1 MFSLENF
8 YYVLYT
14 NLLYPANIKES
25 FFYPFG
31 TNDAESI
38 HVQLYSK
45 FVYHRISHFKK
56 HVIFYDQE
64 PINPCVLPEF
74 CRTKIV
80 KTVNKERI
88 PLSLHDRCTI
98 LASSERSIVKDTL
111 LAECHFIDWYYFFH
125 GFAALDWYRDY
136 QYVPNIENQFSQVF
150 ISFNRLVTKDRSYR
164 LYMVAKMMEKKLL
177 DKGRVSL
184 ILKDNGL
191 GTWQEELTDPNS
203 RLSPGAKSTVT
214 QYISKLE
221 NSLTIDSDNPPGH
234 ASANASCADLHLLKS
249 ALWHVVGETVFYDEK
264 LHLTEKIFKPIVAR
278 RPFILVGAS
287 GNLAYLKSYGFKT
300 FDRWI
305 DESYDLE
312 PDPDKR
318 IDMVID
324 QLDKLCSL
332 SHDELVSMHQEME
345 DILDYNFNHFYRD
358 FKTIIV
364 KELLDNFQGAISSWN
379 SNGGLTY
386 DRPVDISTINF
397 EKIQKRLLQ

>member
-1 MFSLENF
+1 MLSLENF

-31 TNDAESI
+31 ANDSESI
-38 HVQLYSK
+38 ISNAYSK
-45 FVYHRISHFKK
+45 FVYHKISYFRQ

-64 PINPCVLPEF
+64 PINPYVLLEF

-80 KTVNKERI
+80 NKERI
-88 PLSLHDRCTI
+88 PFSLPDTCNI

-164 LYMVAKMMEKKLL
+164 LYMVARMMEKKLL

-203 RLSPGAKSTVT
+203 RLSPRAKSTVT
-214 QYISKLE
+214 QYISKLAD
-221 NSLTIDSDNPPGH
+221 SLTIDTDDPPGCASAH
-234 ASANASCADLHLLKS
+234 ASCQDLHLLKS

-278 RPFILVGAS
+278 RPFILVGAQ

-305 DESYDLE
+305 DENYDLE

-318 IDMVID
+318 IDMVLD
-324 QLDKLCSL
+324 QLDKLCRL
-332 SHDELVSMHQEME
+332 SHDELISMHQEME

-364 KELLDNFQGAISSWN
+364 KELLNNFQGAISSWN

-386 DRPVDISTINF
+386 DRPVDISMINF
-397 EKIQKRLLQ
+397 EEIQKRLLQ

>member
-31 TNDAESI
+31 TNDLPSI
-38 HVQLYSK
+38 FANAYSTHVYKMLPSFRQ
-45 FVYHRISHFKK
+45 
-56 HVIFYDQE
+56 HVLFYDQE
-64 PINPCVLPEF
+64 PINPAILPEF
-74 CRTKIV
+74 CRTHIV
-80 KTVNKERI
+80 TTWLPEKI
-88 PLSLHDRCTI
+88 PLPLDNRCSI
-98 LASSERSIVKDTL
+98 LASSERSAVKDAL
-111 LAECHFIDWYYFFH
+111 LAEYHFIDWYYFFH

-164 LYMVAKMMEKKLL
+164 LYMVAKMMEKNLL

-184 ILKDNGL
+184 ILKDNGM
-191 GTWQEELTDPNS
+191 GTWQEELADPNS
-203 RLSPGAKSTVT
+203 RLSSAAKSTVT
-214 QYISKLE
+214 QYISTLKDPLI
-221 NSLTIDSDNPPGH
+221 IDMENPPGH
-234 ASANASCADLHLLKS
+234 SSADASCQDLCLLKS
-249 ALWHVVGETVFYDEK
+249 VLWHVVGETVFYDEK

-318 IDMVID
+318 IDMAMD

-332 SHDELVSMHQEME
+332 SPNELVSMHREME
-345 DILDYNFNHFYRD
+345 DILDHNFNHFYGD

-364 KELLDNFQGAISSWN
+364 KELLDNFQVAVATWN
-379 SNGGLTY
+379 NSGGQTY
-386 DRPVDISTINF
+386 SRPVDLNLINF
-397 EKIQKRLLQ
+397 EEVQNRLLR

>member
-1 MFSLENF
+1 MLSLENF

-31 TNDAESI
+31 ANDAKSI
-38 HVQLYSK
+38 ISNAYSRG
-45 FVYHRISHFKK
+45 VYKETPSFKR

-64 PINPCVLPEF
+64 PINPHVLLEF
-74 CRTKIV
+74 CRTKI
-80 KTVNKERI
+80 TTSWLPESSI
-88 PLSLHDRCTI
+88 LSLHNRCNI
-98 LASSERSIVKDTL
+98 LASSERSTVKDIF
-111 LAECHFIDWYYFFH
+111 LAKYHFIDWYYFFH

-164 LYMVAKMMEKKLL
+164 LYMVAKMMEKNLL

-191 GTWQEELTDPNS
+191 GTWQEELIDPNS
-203 RLSPGAKSTVT
+203 RLSPTAKSTVN
-214 QYISKLE
+214 QYISKLG
-221 NSLTIDSDNPPGH
+221 NSLAIDSDNPPGH
-234 ASANASCADLHLLKS
+234 ASANASCQDLHLLKS

-278 RPFILVGAS
+278 RPFILVGAQ

-318 IDMVID
+318 IDMAVD

-332 SHDELVSMHQEME
+332 SHDELISMHREME
-345 DILDYNFNHFYRD
+345 DILDYNFNHLYGD

-364 KELLDNFQGAISSWN
+364 KELLDNFQAAIATWN
-379 SNGGLTY
+379 SNGGLTH
-386 DRPVDISTINF
+386 DRPADISMINF
-397 EKIQKRLLQ
+397 EEVQKRLLQ